1 MYLYILI
8 VILLV
13 SIYLQETKEVEHF
26 RSMTGLTYYRGG
38 GRMPNRALRSI
49 FNEYNV
55 EKSSDSVIYIPKS
68 YFGERDSQF
77 KDLELKSNQLVLFV
91 PGVYNVD
98 EKRILWNN
106 LVSFYGVEIAST
118 LVPRSYDLDNNEDVQ
133 QFLLESNDNA
143 YIAKTETE
151 DAKGLLVSKD
161 KTELY
166 EKVKDNSSYSLLQKC
181 IMDQTLIDN
190 RSFKLRMFVLIT
202 CKNGIINIYLHDE
215 GFIYYAKD
223 RFDKENPTFNNMIAN
238 AWWYKD
244 VKQSYLNNFMKNKP
258 LTLEDFRKWFNLSNA
273 NNYDNLL
280 ARIRMLLVKIFDATQ
295 FKLCKLKKYD
305 ANMTISMCGIDILID
320 NNLNP
325 WFIELNKKP
334 GMASHG
340 MKKVDE
346 IKKTIWLDA
355 LDIGF
360 NKKDTNNGFREI
372 KTY

>member
-1 MYLYILI
+1 M
-8 VILLV
+8 
-13 SIYLQETKEVEHF
+13 QEPNKVEHF
-26 RSMTGLTYYRGG
+26 RSMSGLSYYRGG
-38 GRMPNRALRSI
+38 NREPNSVLRSI
-49 FNEYNV
+49 FKEYNV
-55 EKSSDSVIYIPKS
+55 EKSKDSVIYIPKS
-68 YFGERDSQF
+68 YFGNHDSQF
-77 KDLELKSNQLVLFV
+77 DNLELKKNQLVLFI
-91 PGVYNVD
+91 PGVYNID

-106 LVSFYGVEIAST
+106 LVDYYGVEIAST
-118 LVPRSYDLDNNEDVQ
+118 LVPKSFDLDNNVDVQ

-166 EKVKDNSSYSLLQKC
+166 EKVKGDAKYSLLQKC
-181 IMDQTLIDN
+181 IMNQTLIDN

-202 CKNGIINIYLHDE
+202 CKNGIINIYLHDQ
-215 GFIYYAKD
+215 GFLYYAKD
-223 RFDKENPTFNNMIAN
+223 KFNKNFPNFNNMIAN
-238 AWWYKD
+238 AWWYKGISH
-244 VKQSYLNNFMKNKP
+244 KEIKEFMKDKP

-280 ARIRMLLVKIFDATQ
+280 AKINMLLVKIFDATQ
-295 FKLCKLKKYD
+295 FKLCKMKKYN
-305 ANMTISMCGIDILID
+305 ANTTISMCGIDILID
-320 NNLNP
+320 SNFNP

-340 MKKVDE
+340 MKKITE

-360 NKKDTNNGFREI
+360 HKKENNNGF
-372 KTY
+372 KQLKSY